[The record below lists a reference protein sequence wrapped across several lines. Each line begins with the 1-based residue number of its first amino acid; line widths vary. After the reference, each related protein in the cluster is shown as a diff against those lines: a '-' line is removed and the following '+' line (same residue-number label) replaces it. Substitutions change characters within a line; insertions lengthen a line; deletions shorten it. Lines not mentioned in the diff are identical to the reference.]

1 VGFSSKQKLDLHA
14 ESDIPCKPALR
25 QAKDGFTSDV
35 KLALLSKKKAF
46 PNQDEQD
53 KWKEIISAAFPA
65 SRYSHKYMYVHDPN
79 QEMKPRLNNF

>member
-1 VGFSSKQKLDLHA
+1 MGFSSKQKLDLHA

-35 KLALLSKKKAF
+35 KLALLSKKKAY

-53 KWKEIISAAFPA
+53 KWKEIYQLLFPLA
-65 SRYSHKYMYVHDPN
+65 DTVTNTCMFMTPTK
-79 QEMKPRLNNF
+79 K